1 MLSRFC
7 QNASDPMPVRVWME
21 MKMKVA
27 ASGKRMCRNCK
38 IVKRKGV
45 VRVICSDPRH
55 KQRQG

>member
-1 MLSRFC
+1 
-7 QNASDPMPVRVWME
+7 

-27 ASGKRMCRNCK
+27 ASVKRMCRNCK